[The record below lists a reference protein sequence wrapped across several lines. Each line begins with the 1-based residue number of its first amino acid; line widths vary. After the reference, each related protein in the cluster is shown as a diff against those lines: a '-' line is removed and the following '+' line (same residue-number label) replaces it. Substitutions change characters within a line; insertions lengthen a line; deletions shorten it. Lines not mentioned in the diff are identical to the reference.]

1 MRSSHSC
8 SGQAKRRCAL
18 LDPTNLVGSTLTSSA
33 EGRAD
38 RKTRVRMSHYPFYP
52 YRHDRDCATRQCR
65 QPRCYGGAGRV
76 PLCTAEEC
84 RSKLAD
90 FDVRRGQP
98 HRRQLRGK
106 RLKQAV
112 RDNVTRSGDCG
123 VSPIQVEG
131 PRRRGG
137 GAPTLVLMVGCVGL
151 CAVRADE
158 AGAKDWRG
166 RGTEL
171 ARPGAQ

>member
-1 MRSSHSC
+1 MRSSQSC
-8 SGQAKRRCAL
+8 SGQAKRRRAL

-38 RKTRVRMSHYPFYP
+38 RKTRVRMSHCRFYS

-90 FDVRRGQP
+90 FDVRRGRP
-98 HRRQLRGK
+98 HRRQLMGK
-106 RLKQAV
+106 RLKQV
-112 RDNVTRSGDCG
+112 VPDNVTRSGDCG

-131 PRRRGG
+131 PWSGRRGDHACPYGWVSG
-137 GAPTLVLMVGCVGL
+137 GGRPKDLRSSLHVLASL
-151 CAVRADE
+151 PYP
-158 AGAKDWRG
+158 
-166 RGTEL
+166 
-171 ARPGAQ
+171 ARLPAIG

>member
-1 MRSSHSC
+1 
-8 SGQAKRRCAL
+8 
-18 LDPTNLVGSTLTSSA
+18 
-33 EGRAD
+33 
-38 RKTRVRMSHYPFYP
+38 MSHCRFYS

-98 HRRQLRGK
+98 HRRQLMGK
-106 RLKQAV
+106 RLKQV
-112 RDNVTRSGDCG
+112 VPDNVTRSGDCG

-131 PRRRGG
+131 PRRLGG
-137 GAPTLVLMVGCVGL
+137 GATTLVLMISILASLREQAAPDHTCLWVFDLLVVNVNYSGTETSPGL
-151 CAVRADE
+151 VPRIRDE
-158 AGAKDWRG
+158 AGALSLYAQVKESVTPTQW
-166 RGTEL
+166 L
-171 ARPGAQ
+171 PGAWT